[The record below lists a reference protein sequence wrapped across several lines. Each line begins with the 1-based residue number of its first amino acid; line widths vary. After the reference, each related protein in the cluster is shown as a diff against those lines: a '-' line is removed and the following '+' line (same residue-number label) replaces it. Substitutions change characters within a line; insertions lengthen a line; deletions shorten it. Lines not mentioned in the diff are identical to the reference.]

1 MNSASVIQRKY
12 ARIKKVSTLNADSA
26 TIAANISLEIFGVGM
41 ARAKTATKR
50 KKAPKQRSFSIS
62 LKEAQRRL
70 PVAKKELAEAMHWT
84 AMLRAEIP
92 SLENIIRALGGHVE
106 GKATL
111 PVFDLETALQHAP
124 AKPLWKEPDM
134 NGVAS
139 IAPGPTEG
147 PQLPNLGSD
156 EEWK

>member
-1 MNSASVIQRKY
+1 M
-12 ARIKKVSTLNADSA
+12 T
-26 TIAANISLEIFGVGM
+26 
-41 ARAKTATKR
+41 RAKAVTRR

-70 PVAKKELAEAMHWT
+70 PVARKELAEAMHWT

-92 SLENIIRALGGHVE
+92 SLENIIRALGGHVD
-106 GKATL
+106 GKPMPV
-111 PVFDLETALQHAP
+111 PVFDLESALQQAP

-134 NGVAS
+134 AGVAS
-139 IAPGPTEG
+139 LTPGPAEA
-147 PQLPNLGSD
+147 PPLPNLGSD

>member
-1 MNSASVIQRKY
+1 MV
-12 ARIKKVSTLNADSA
+12 KV
-26 TIAANISLEIFGVGM
+26 
-41 ARAKTATKR
+41 KTATKR
-50 KKAPKQRSFSIS
+50 RKAPKQRSFSIS

-70 PVAKKELAEAMHWT
+70 PVARKELAEAMHWT

-106 GKATL
+106 GKTAQ
-111 PVFDLETALQHAP
+111 PVVFDLENTLQHAP

-134 NGVAS
+134 AGVAS
-139 IAPGPTEG
+139 IKPGPVEA
-147 PQLPNLGSD
+147 PPLPNLGSD